1 MPPTNSPRPA
11 AERWAVPM
19 VAGSCVLISVN
30 GLVIR
35 SFESAN
41 DWQIIFYRQAFFI
54 VGLLLVL
61 ILQYRSRL
69 PGMFLHVGWAG
80 IGAGISL
87 GLANPTFIIALSHTT
102 VASALFTI
110 SASPLITAVLARIC
124 LKEHI
129 SRPTMV
135 AIVVAMIGI
144 TIMVS
149 DGLLSG
155 SVFGNLLALLC
166 AFFFS
171 MFVVFLR
178 VGKDRNMLPSSV
190 IGAIMGGLIGM
201 MGSNFDFRIPLHDV
215 SLCFLWGAIIVT
227 TVHYFFTLAS
237 RYITGAEIMLITL
250 IEFTLG
256 PIWVWLVFQE
266 QPTNFALI
274 GGFIVLSSVA
284 ARAVIIIH
292 QERSARH
299 INSNSTP

>member
-1 MPPTNSPRPA
+1 
-11 AERWAVPM
+11 M
-19 VAGSCVLISVN
+19 VVGSCILISVN

-35 SFESAN
+35 SFESAS
-41 DWQIIFYRQAFFI
+41 DWQIIFYRQTFFI

-110 SASPLITAVLARIC
+110 SASPLITAVLARII

-129 SRPTMV
+129 SHPTMV
-135 AIVVAMIGI
+135 AIVVAMIGV

-190 IGAIMGGLIGM
+190 MGAVLGGIIGM
-201 MGSNFDFRIPLHDV
+201 VGSNFDFRIPLHDV

-266 QPTNFALI
+266 QPTNIALV

-284 ARAVIIIH
+284 ARAVIIIL

-299 INSNSTP
+299 INSDGAP

>member
-1 MPPTNSPRPA
+1 
-11 AERWAVPM
+11 M

-54 VGLLLVL
+54 IGLLLVL
-61 ILQYRSRL
+61 ILRYRSRL

-110 SASPLITAVLARIC
+110 SASPLITAVLARIF

-190 IGAIMGGLIGM
+190 MGAIMGGMIGM
-201 MGSNFDFRIPLHDV
+201 VGSN
-215 SLCFLWGAIIVT
+215 
-227 TVHYFFTLAS
+227 
-237 RYITGAEIMLITL
+237 
-250 IEFTLG
+250 
-256 PIWVWLVFQE
+256 
-266 QPTNFALI
+266 
-274 GGFIVLSSVA
+274 
-284 ARAVIIIH
+284 
-292 QERSARH
+292 
-299 INSNSTP
+299 

>member
-1 MPPTNSPRPA
+1 
-11 AERWAVPM
+11 M

-41 DWQIIFYRQAFFI
+41 DWQIIFYRQAFFL

-61 ILQYRSRL
+61 IVQYRSRL

-110 SASPLITAVLARIC
+110 SASPLITAVLARIF

-155 SVFGNLLALLC
+155 SVFGNILALLC

-190 IGAIMGGLIGM
+190 MGAVLGGIIGM
-201 MGSNFDFRIPLHDV
+201 VGSNFDFRIPLHDV

-266 QPTNFALI
+266 QPTNIALI

-299 INSNSTP
+299 INSNGTS

>member
-1 MPPTNSPRPA
+1 
-11 AERWAVPM
+11 
-19 VAGSCVLISVN
+19 
-30 GLVIR
+30 
-35 SFESAN
+35 
-41 DWQIIFYRQAFFI
+41 
-54 VGLLLVL
+54 
-61 ILQYRSRL
+61 
-69 PGMFLHVGWAG
+69 MFLHVGWAG

-110 SASPLITAVLARIC
+110 SASPLITAVLARIF

-190 IGAIMGGLIGM
+190 MGAIMGGMIGM
-201 MGSNFDFRIPLHDV
+201 VGSNFDFRIPLHDV

-266 QPTNFALI
+266 QPTYIALI
-274 GGFIVLSSVA
+274 GGFVVLSSVA

-299 INSNSTP
+299 IDSNGTP

>member
-1 MPPTNSPRPA
+1 MI
-11 AERWAVPM
+11 
-19 VAGSCVLISVN
+19 AGSCVLISVN

-35 SFESAN
+35 SFDSASE
-41 DWQIIFYRQAFFI
+41 WKIIFYRQAFFI
-54 VGLLLVL
+54 AGLLLVL

-69 PGMFLHVGWAG
+69 PGMFLQVGWAG
-80 IGAGISL
+80 IGGAISL

-110 SASPLITAVLARIC
+110 SASPLITAVLARIF

-190 IGAIMGGLIGM
+190 MGAIMGGMIGM
-201 MGSNFDFRIPLHDV
+201 VGSNFDFRIPLHDV

-266 QPTNFALI
+266 QPTNIALV

-292 QERSARH
+292 QERSAQH

>member
-1 MPPTNSPRPA
+1 MIT
-11 AERWAVPM
+11 
-19 VAGSCVLISVN
+19 GSCVLISVN

-35 SFESAN
+35 SFDSAS

-54 VGLLLVL
+54 AGLLLVL

-69 PGMFLHVGWAG
+69 PGMFRQVGWAG
-80 IGAGISL
+80 IGGAISL

-110 SASPLITAVLARIC
+110 SASPLITAVLARIF

-190 IGAIMGGLIGM
+190 MGAVMGGMIGM
-201 MGSNFDFRIPLHDV
+201 VGSNFDFRISLHDV

-256 PIWVWLVFQE
+256 PIWVWLVFSE
-266 QPTNFALI
+266 QPTRIALI
-274 GGFIVLSSVA
+274 GGLIVLSAVA
-284 ARAVIIIH
+284 ARALLMMY
-292 QERSARH
+292 QERSTRH
-299 INSNSTP
+299 LRATRLP

>member
-1 MPPTNSPRPA
+1 MPPTNLPRPA

-19 VAGSCVLISVN
+19 VVGSCILISVN

-110 SASPLITAVLARIC
+110 SASPLITAVLARIF

-178 VGKDRNMLPSSV
+178 LGKDRNMLPSSV
-190 IGAIMGGLIGM
+190 MGAVIGGIIGM
-201 MGSNFDFRIPLHDV
+201 VGSNFDFRIPLHDV

-266 QPTNFALI
+266 QPTNIALV

-299 INSNSTP
+299 INSNGTL

>member
-1 MPPTNSPRPA
+1 MLPTNSPRPA

-19 VAGSCVLISVN
+19 VAGSCILISVN

-110 SASPLITAVLARIC
+110 SASPLITAVLARIF

-155 SVFGNLLALLC
+155 SVFGNLLALVC

-190 IGAIMGGLIGM
+190 MGAIMGGMIGM
-201 MGSNFDFRIPLHDV
+201 VGSNFDFRIPLHDV

-266 QPTNFALI
+266 QPTNIALV

-284 ARAVIIIH
+284 ARAVIIIY

-299 INSNSTP
+299 THSNGTL

>member
-1 MPPTNSPRPA
+1 MLPTNSPRPA

-69 PGMFLHVGWAG
+69 PGMFLQIGWAG

-110 SASPLITAVLARIC
+110 SASPLITAVLARIF

-129 SRPTMV
+129 SLPTMV

-155 SVFGNLLALLC
+155 SVFGNILALLC

-178 VGKDRNMLPSSV
+178 VGKDRNMLPASV
-190 IGAIMGGLIGM
+190 MGAIIGGLIGLV
-201 MGSNFDFRIPLHDV
+201 GCELDFAVSLHDL
-215 SLCFLWGAIIVT
+215 SLFFLWGTIIVT
-227 TVHYFFTLAS
+227 IVHYFFTLGS

-250 IEFTLG
+250 IEFILG
-256 PIWVWLVFQE
+256 PIWVWLVFGE
-266 QPTNFALI
+266 QPTRLALI
-274 GGFIVLSSVA
+274 GGIIVLSAVA
-284 ARAVIIIH
+284 ARALLMMY
-292 QERSARH
+292 QERSTRH
-299 INSNSTP
+299 LRATRLP

>member
-1 MPPTNSPRPA
+1 MLPTNSPRPA
-11 AERWAVPM
+11 AELWAVPM
-19 VAGSCVLISVN
+19 VAGSCVVISVN

-110 SASPLITAVLARIC
+110 SASPLITAVLARIF

-155 SVFGNLLALLC
+155 SVFGNLLALVC

-190 IGAIMGGLIGM
+190 MGAIMGGMIGM
-201 MGSNFDFRIPLHDV
+201 VGSNFDFRIPLHDV

-266 QPTNFALI
+266 QPTNIALV

>member
-1 MPPTNSPRPA
+1 
-11 AERWAVPM
+11 M

-110 SASPLITAVLARIC
+110 SASPLITAVLARIF

-178 VGKDRNMLPSSV
+178 VGKDRNMLPSS
-190 IGAIMGGLIGM
+190 IMGAIMGGMIGM
-201 MGSNFDFRIPLHDV
+201 VGSNFDFRIPLHDV

-256 PIWVWLVFQE
+256 PIWVWLIFQE
-266 QPTNFALI
+266 QPTNIALV

-284 ARAVIIIH
+284 VRAVIIIY
-292 QERSARH
+292 QERSSRH
-299 INSNSTP
+299 INSNGTL

>member
-1 MPPTNSPRPA
+1 
-11 AERWAVPM
+11 M

-87 GLANPTFIIALSHTT
+87 GLANPIFIIALSHTT

-110 SASPLITAVLARIC
+110 SASPLITAVLARIF

-129 SRPTMV
+129 SRPTMA

-190 IGAIMGGLIGM
+190 MGAIMGGMIGM
-201 MGSNFDFRIPLHDV
+201 VGSNFDFRIPLHDV

-227 TVHYFFTLAS
+227 TVHYFFTLAA
-237 RYITGAEIMLITL
+237 RFITGAEIMLITL

-266 QPTNFALI
+266 QPTNIALV
-274 GGFIVLSSVA
+274 GGFVVLSSVA

>member
-1 MPPTNSPRPA
+1 
-11 AERWAVPM
+11 M

-110 SASPLITAVLARIC
+110 SASPLITAVLARIF

-155 SVFGNLLALLC
+155 SVFGNILALLC

-190 IGAIMGGLIGM
+190 MGAVLGGIIGM
-201 MGSNFDFRIPLHDV
+201 VGSNFDFRIPLHDV

-266 QPTNFALI
+266 QPTNIALV

-292 QERSARH
+292 QERSSRH
-299 INSNSTP
+299 INSNGTL

>member
-1 MPPTNSPRPA
+1 
-11 AERWAVPM
+11 M

-35 SFESAN
+35 SFESAS
-41 DWQIIFYRQAFFI
+41 DWQIIFYRQAFFN
-54 VGLLLVL
+54 VWLLLVL
-61 ILQYRSRL
+61 IVQYRSRL

-87 GLANPTFIIALSHTT
+87 GLANPIFIIALSHTT

-110 SASPLITAVLARIC
+110 SASPLITAVLARIF

-171 MFVVFLR
+171 MFVIFLR

-190 IGAIMGGLIGM
+190 MGAVLGGIIGM
-201 MGSNFDFRIPLHDV
+201 VGSNFDFRIPLHDV

-266 QPTNFALI
+266 QPTNIALI

-299 INSNSTP
+299 INSNNTP

>member
-1 MPPTNSPRPA
+1 
-11 AERWAVPM
+11 M

-110 SASPLITAVLARIC
+110 SASPLITAVLARIF

-155 SVFGNLLALLC
+155 SVFGNLLALVC

-190 IGAIMGGLIGM
+190 MGAIMGGMIGM
-201 MGSNFDFRIPLHDV
+201 VGSNFDFRIPLHDV

-266 QPTNFALI
+266 QPTNIALV

-299 INSNSTP
+299 THSNGTL

>member
-1 MPPTNSPRPA
+1 
-11 AERWAVPM
+11 
-19 VAGSCVLISVN
+19 
-30 GLVIR
+30 
-35 SFESAN
+35 
-41 DWQIIFYRQAFFI
+41 
-54 VGLLLVL
+54 
-61 ILQYRSRL
+61 
-69 PGMFLHVGWAG
+69 
-80 IGAGISL
+80 
-87 GLANPTFIIALSHTT
+87 
-102 VASALFTI
+102 
-110 SASPLITAVLARIC
+110 
-124 LKEHI
+124 
-129 SRPTMV
+129 MV

-178 VGKDRNMLPSSV
+178 LGKDRNMLPSSV
-190 IGAIMGGLIGM
+190 LGAIMGGMIGM
-201 MGSNFDFRIPLHDV
+201 VGSNFDFRIPLHDV

-256 PIWVWLVFQE
+256 PIWVWLVFKE
-266 QPTNFALI
+266 QPTNIALI

-292 QERSARH
+292 QERSTRH
-299 INSNSTP
+299 ISSNGTP

>member
-1 MPPTNSPRPA
+1 
-11 AERWAVPM
+11 M

-110 SASPLITAVLARIC
+110 SASPLITAVLARIF

-178 VGKDRNMLPSSV
+178 LGKDRNMLPSSV
-190 IGAIMGGLIGM
+190 MGAIMGGLIGM

-266 QPTNFALI
+266 QPTYIALI
-274 GGFIVLSSVA
+274 GGFVVLSSVA

-292 QERSARH
+292 QERSTRH

>member
-1 MPPTNSPRPA
+1 MLPTNSPRPA

-110 SASPLITAVLARIC
+110 SASPLITAVLARIF

-190 IGAIMGGLIGM
+190 MGAIMGGMIGM
-201 MGSNFDFRIPLHDV
+201 VGSNFDFRIPLHDA

-266 QPTNFALI
+266 QPTNIALV

-299 INSNSTP
+299 INSNGTP

>member
-1 MPPTNSPRPA
+1 
-11 AERWAVPM
+11 M

-110 SASPLITAVLARIC
+110 SASPLITAVLARIF

-190 IGAIMGGLIGM
+190 MGAIMGGMIGM
-201 MGSNFDFRIPLHDV
+201 VGSNFDFRIPLHDV

-266 QPTNFALI
+266 QPTNIALV

-292 QERSARH
+292 QERSSQH
-299 INSNSTP
+299 INSNGTL

>member
-1 MPPTNSPRPA
+1 
-11 AERWAVPM
+11 M

-54 VGLLLVL
+54 VGLVLVL

-69 PGMFLHVGWAG
+69 PGMFLRVGWAG

-110 SASPLITAVLARIC
+110 SASPLITAVLARIF

-178 VGKDRNMLPSSV
+178 VGKNRNMLPSSV
-190 IGAIMGGLIGM
+190 MGAVLGGIIGM
-201 MGSNFDFRIPLHDV
+201 VGSNFDFRIPLHDV

-266 QPTNFALI
+266 QPTNIALI

-284 ARAVIIIH
+284 ARAVIIIY

-299 INSNSTP
+299 INSNGTP

>member
-1 MPPTNSPRPA
+1 
-11 AERWAVPM
+11 M

-41 DWQIIFYRQAFFI
+41 DWQIIFYRQAFFL

-61 ILQYRSRL
+61 IVQYRSRL

-110 SASPLITAVLARIC
+110 SASPLITAVLARIF

-178 VGKDRNMLPSSV
+178 LGKDRNMLPSSV
-190 IGAIMGGLIGM
+190 MGAIMGGLIGM

-266 QPTNFALI
+266 QPTNIALV

-284 ARAVIIIH
+284 ARAVVIIH

-299 INSNSTP
+299 INSNDTP